1 MSCTDVHSHVRC
13 CKDVPADTVGSA
25 LGLELDFMVG
35 GLELELRVG
44 FRVAVGLVVGLPE
57 NMGVGAAVVLAGRLA
72 VGLDVMTP
80 DGVEAALGAEGS
92 TKR

>member
-13 CKDVPADTVGSA
+13 YKDVPADTEGLA
-25 LGLELDFMVG
+25 LGLEL
-35 GLELELRVG
+35 GLKAG

-57 NMGVGAAVVLAGRLA
+57 NMGVGAAVVLAGRL
-72 VGLDVMTP
+72 DVMTP
-80 DGVEAALGAEGS
+80 EGVEAASGAVGS

>member
-13 CKDVPADTVGSA
+13 YKDVPADTEGLA
-25 LGLELDFMVG
+25 LGLEL
-35 GLELELRVG
+35 GLKAG

-80 DGVEAALGAEGS
+80 EGVEAASGAEGS